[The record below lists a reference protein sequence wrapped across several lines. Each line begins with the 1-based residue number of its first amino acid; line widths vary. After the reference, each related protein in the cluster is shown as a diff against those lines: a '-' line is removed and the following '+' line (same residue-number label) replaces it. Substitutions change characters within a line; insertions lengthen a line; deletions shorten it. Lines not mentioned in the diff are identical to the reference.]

1 MDSATIEISSLR
13 ERMEKAK
20 AEYEGADR
28 ATHVRAIDAWIM
40 QLEASYG
47 TSIPVD
53 EASKLLDELEQ
64 KIGDEEK
71 Y

>member
-1 MDSATIEISSLR
+1 
-13 ERMEKAK
+13 MEKTK

-28 ATHVRAIDAWIM
+28 AAYVRAIAAWIM

-53 EASKLLDELEQ
+53 EASRLLDELEQ
-64 KIGDEEK
+64 KIRDEEK
-71 Y
+71 